1 LTPVAVNESVQI
13 PARAKLHDDV
23 LRKRRFDVVYK
34 VDDVDVIELS
44 KELDLHD
51 DCVGQG
57 CV

>member
-23 LRKRRFDVVYK
+23 LRKRRFDVVYE